1 MNDEQLRRV
10 YKKFLEQR
18 SHERDAAD
26 VSPEAMLDLAEGR
39 GSEAERLRTV
49 DRIMQSEEARREF
62 ELLRAAVAASRPPAR
77 VIPRPWLVAASLL
90 IVVTGSAVVWRATH
104 PASVLR
110 GDAPAVTLSSPSDAP
125 SVSGA
130 LVFAWRR
137 VPNAVSYEIEL
148 VEASGTLVQM
158 ATVKDT
164 SWTPP
169 ATVHLAH
176 GVEYR
181 WWVRATLADGRT
193 LEAPPRRLILSP

>member
-1 MNDEQLRRV
+1 MNDEKLRRV
-10 YKKFLEQR
+10 YKTILEYRGGAPR
-18 SHERDAAD
+18 SDD
-26 VSPEAMLDLAEGR
+26 VSPEAMLALAEGR
-39 GSEAERLRTV
+39 GSDAERLRTLDQV
-49 DRIMQSEEARREF
+49 MQSEDARREF

-77 VIPRPWLVAASLL
+77 RFPAPWLAAASFL
-90 IVVTGSAVVWRATH
+90 VVIAGTAVVWRATH
-104 PASVLR
+104 PENVMR
-110 GDAPAVTLSSPSDAP
+110 GDAAAVTLSSPSDAP
-125 SVSGA
+125 SVSGP

-137 VPNAVSYEIEL
+137 VPGAVSYEIEL

-158 ATVKDT
+158 AKVNDT

-193 LEAPPRRLILSP
+193 LEAPPRRLVLSP